1 MNELLYA
8 NKKVIGQSLARL
20 RKEEHMTQA
29 ELADALNERL
39 GTRYQGS
46 AISAWENATNSI
58 NADFMPLLA
67 DILNV
72 TLGKLYGQSVHGTQ
86 VIHDVCETVER
97 HLTDEETQEV
107 SQFISFLLYR
117 RNHELMPSH

>member
-1 MNELLYA
+1 M
-8 NKKVIGQSLARL
+8 
-20 RKEEHMTQA
+20 
-29 ELADALNERL
+29 
-39 GTRYQGS
+39 
-46 AISAWENATNSI
+46 
-58 NADFMPLLA
+58 
-67 DILNV
+67 
-72 TLGKLYGQSVHGTQ
+72 HGTQ